1 MGSSTPCIG
10 DTVFSHHVHRRF
22 ADLAQ
27 WITWGSDVIPIS
39 IDLAIDSHH
48 GNILRDDIWKRLI
61 CSRKVTGG
69 HAGPPCETLS
79 FARWLLLED
88 GQRQQPLRT
97 TQAPWGRDD
106 LSLREVE
113 QVVTGTWKF
122 LIGAS
127 KRPRWPKRTLV
138 HLGFCLREASFTG
151 RKHSKDRFPTRPLG
165 ETLSE
170 THIAF
175 GRETS

>member
-1 MGSSTPCIG
+1 
-10 DTVFSHHVHRRF
+10 
-22 ADLAQ
+22 
-27 WITWGSDVIPIS
+27 VIPIS
-39 IDLAIDSHH
+39 IDLASDSHH

-79 FARWLLLED
+79 FARLLLLED

-113 QVVTGTWKF
+113 QVVTGTVLMLQTIHF
-122 LIGAS
+122 LLLIYLQGGS
-127 KRPRWPKRTLV
+127 FSLEHPKGQGGQKGRWSIWDSAFVKL
-138 HLGFCLREASFTG
+138 LLLAGSIQ
-151 RKHSKDRFPTRPLG
+151 KDRFPTRPLG
-165 ETLSE
+165 ATLSE